1 MFERVHRRFTRLAV
15 RPQLRPRTIRLRLTA
30 LYGAL
35 FLICGAGL
43 LAITYALM
51 WNVPGNAC
59 YTGSNGLSVCT
70 ADSGTHG
77 TPSATPPQ
85 GNGAWPTT
93 LTPKQLEAL
102 AVNQHA
108 HEMHQ
113 LLIRSGIAL
122 AIMAAVSIAFGWV
135 VAGRVLRPL
144 RKITEVT
151 QAISATNLHER
162 LALSGPDDELKKL
175 ADTIDGL
182 LARLEGAFEAQRR
195 FVANAS
201 HELRTPLTL
210 IRALLQ
216 MTLTDP
222 DATLDTFRATCQDI
236 LVEGERQERLIDA
249 LLVLARSER
258 GLDHREPFDLSTVVD
273 TVLLALRPKADRLG
287 IDVRAFLQAAP
298 TDGDAQL
305 AERLIMNLI
314 DNALRHNTDGGHVAI
329 ATGTTAG
336 HPFVSVSNTGTTI
349 PPRDV
354 DRLFQP
360 FQRLGADSTDNS
372 DGLGLGLSIV
382 QAIASAHHASI
393 NAHPKPGGGLR
404 IKAVFPRSAA
414 TATRP
419 YARHV
424 GEFAIPGTPASST
437 GANTPG

>member
-1 MFERVHRRFTRLAV
+1 MLHRLSALAA
-15 RPQLRPRTIRLRLTA
+15 RPHLRPRTVRLRLTA

-51 WNVPGNAC
+51 WNVSANAC
-59 YTGSNGLSVCT
+59 YSQSDAVSVCASRSSGHGVPST
-70 ADSGTHG
+70 APPRAPGGPD
-77 TPSATPPQ
+77 TPSPA
-85 GNGAWPTT
+85 
-93 LTPKQLEAL
+93 QLESL
-102 AVNQHA
+102 AAGQHA

-122 AIMAAVSIAFGWV
+122 AIMAAVSIALGWL

-151 QAISATNLHER
+151 RAISATNLHER
-162 LALSGPDDELKKL
+162 LGFAGPDDELKGL
-175 ADTIDGL
+175 ADTIDAL
-182 LARLEGAFEAQRR
+182 LARLDAAFDAQRR

-222 DATLDTFRATCQDI
+222 DATLATFRATCQDI

-258 GLDHREPFDLSTVVD
+258 GLDHREPFDLAAIVD
-273 TVLLALRPKADRLG
+273 PALLARRPAADRLR
-287 IDVRAFLQAAP
+287 IEVRTAVAEAR
-298 TDGDAQL
+298 TDGDPRL
-305 AERLIMNLI
+305 AERLITNLI
-314 DNALRHNTDGGHVAI
+314 DNALRHNVPGGHVDI
-329 ATGTTAG
+329 ATGTTAE
-336 HPFVSVSNTGTTI
+336 HAFVSVANSG
-349 PPRDV
+349 PAVPAGEV

-360 FQRLGADSTDNS
+360 FQRLGADSTDHS

-382 QAIASAHHASI
+382 QAVAEAHHAGI
-393 NAHPKPGGGLR
+393 QARPRPGGGLHVR
-404 IKAVFPRSAA
+404 VAFPR
-414 TATRP
+414 TVTVDRP
-419 YARHV
+419 AEARTV
-424 GEFAIPGTPASST
+424 PAPLPS
-437 GANTPG
+437 